1 MKIGVIG
8 AMDCEIEVFCS
19 KFCAKE
25 TDKNGIFKGEY
36 AGHEIYICLCGVGK
50 VNAACSVQRLCDLFG
65 VEVIIN
71 SGVAGDVDRALKIC
85 DVAISD
91 SLTYY
96 DFTPIDILDRYP
108 PFSSVFMA
116 DKKLVELSENACEKI
131 NAKGEKFGYKTGLI
145 VTGDRFVE
153 DSAFVK
159 ELYDKYKALCTE
171 MEGAAIAH
179 AAILNNVPFVVIR
192 AISDNADADADM
204 SFEQMKVIGAN
215 RAGVIVTDII
225 ENI

>member
-8 AMDCEIEVFCS
+8 AMDCEIQVFCS

-25 TDKNGIFKGEY
+25 TDVKGIYKGDY
-36 AGHEIYICLCGVGK
+36 AGHEVYICLCGVGK
-50 VNAACSVQRLCDLFG
+50 VNAACSVQRLCDVFG

-71 SGVAGDVDRALKIC
+71 SGIAGDVDRALKIC

-108 PFSSVFMA
+108 PFSSVFKA
-116 DKKLVELSENACEKI
+116 DKKLVELAVKACEKL
-131 NAKGEKFGYKTGLI
+131 NENGEKFGYKTGLV

-153 DSAFVK
+153 DGGFVK
-159 ELYDKYKALCTE
+159 QLYDKYKALCTE
-171 MEGAAIAH
+171 MEGGAIAH
-179 AAILNNVPFVVIR
+179 AAILNEVPFVVIR
-192 AISDNADADADM
+192 AISDNADEDADI
-204 SFEQMKVIGAN
+204 SFEKVKVIASN
-215 RAGVIVTDII
+215 RAGAIVTDII